1 MKIFGVGMNYLQHT
15 EELDGRAYRPSEPV
29 IFLKPDSALLKD
41 GKPFFVPDWAR
52 RFDYEAELVVR
63 ICRLGKGIPARFAHR
78 YWDAVTVG
86 IDFTARDTQEKARH
100 EGMPWT
106 ICKGFDGSAAIGT
119 FQPLSLE
126 GKGAG
131 IGFRLDK
138 NGETVQQGDS
148 SEMLFSVDEII
159 SYLSRFFTLRTG
171 DLIYTGTPAGIGA
184 VKPGDHLQ
192 GYIGEDCVLDFYCR

>member
-1 MKIFGVGMNYLQHT
+1 MKVIGFTGNFGDEGCAPQAFLMADSSILYT
-15 EELDGRAYRPSEPV
+15 GR
-29 IFLKPDSALLKD
+29 
-41 GKPFFVPDWAR
+41 PFFIPDFAQ
-52 RFDYEAELVVR
+52 RFVATPTIIVR
-63 ICRLGKGIPARFAHR
+63 MGRLGKCVAPKFAHR